1 MMLAQMNKILMVDF
15 GVRLKLTDL
24 DNILVIIGVTVQM
37 NVFLLHRFNLVR
49 VSIVCVIGYVW
60 GARGYIISLLHIS
73 DLFIKCMKWKHIKW
87 HLLLFRIPMV
97 QKIYNI
103 FYFQIN
109 VFWSWEV
116 IILDIHMP
124 LKLKS

>member
-60 GARGYIISLLHIS
+60 AVGCMQIYYKLLHI
-73 DLFIKCMKWKHIKW
+73 
-87 HLLLFRIPMV
+87 
-97 QKIYNI
+97 
-103 FYFQIN
+103 
-109 VFWSWEV
+109 
-116 IILDIHMP
+116 
-124 LKLKS
+124 LKRPSY